1 MSSAS
6 TQFRANENGSLYNS
20 IKNRDSAI
28 GGRGNPFLYVSE
40 QNFAPSCKTKIE
52 VSAQNTAGYDR
63 TIKYELPNYG
73 LLNKLYLKVE
83 FGAHTGTATS
93 AKTTQLRQLPVPF
106 SEVRIVYQG
115 STIAR
120 MSDRYIVARLHTET
134 EGKRLEYLN
143 EMLINVPPKASSF
156 AAAGNHD
163 RDHATADARAQGSQF
178 MYVPLP
184 FWFSESLSRNLDL
197 EVLSDKVY
205 LEVDSRSTGDLWCQT
220 DTVTGPGTLSASLI
234 CYMNELHADER
245 RAFNAV
251 TYKPAGVPLTQL
263 ALSTTTH
270 IESNVAYGSSGAIK
284 LNSFSGQVQ
293 RLYIWAYVKS
303 LEDAAGVT
311 KNIWKMMPFDK
322 LVLKSS
328 GTEIYKM
335 EHLRD
340 HDEKYLEWFNQN
352 TPFVPAKG
360 ALSGASREDRADNTG
375 SIFWENLY
383 CINFKEGW
391 GNRGSADGSLNFGA
405 LSIPELEYT
414 LSTAGTAATLD
425 KSGLHNA
432 GNVNICIASE
442 QLNLVSYITNA
453 NGSTHIRSLTE

>member
-1 MSSAS
+1 
-6 TQFRANENGSLYNS
+6 
-20 IKNRDSAI
+20 
-28 GGRGNPFLYVSE
+28 
-40 QNFAPSCKTKIE
+40 
-52 VSAQNTAGYDR
+52 
-63 TIKYELPNYG
+63 
-73 LLNKLYLKVE
+73 
-83 FGAHTGTATS
+83 
-93 AKTTQLRQLPVPF
+93 
-106 SEVRIVYQG
+106 
-115 STIAR
+115 
-120 MSDRYIVARLHTET
+120 
-134 EGKRLEYLN
+134 
-143 EMLINVPPKASSF
+143 
-156 AAAGNHD
+156 
-163 RDHATADARAQGSQF
+163 
-178 MYVPLP
+178 
-184 FWFSESLSRNLDL
+184 
-197 EVLSDKVY
+197 
-205 LEVDSRSTGDLWCQT
+205 
-220 DTVTGPGTLSASLI
+220 
-234 CYMNELHADER
+234 
-245 RAFNAV
+245 
-251 TYKPAGVPLTQL
+251 
-263 ALSTTTH
+263 
-270 IESNVAYGSSGAIK
+270 
-284 LNSFSGQVQ
+284 
-293 RLYIWAYVKS
+293 
-303 LEDAAGVT
+303 
-311 KNIWKMMPFDK
+311 
-322 LVLKSS
+322 VLKSS